1 MRVLGGEDLERLL
14 APADVI
20 RAVEGA
26 FREHA
31 AGRAHTLPRAVLP
44 MRGAGLFLAMVGSLP
59 RRRALGTKLVTVV
72 GANRGRGLPT
82 LHATYLLTDP
92 ETGVPLALMEAGFL
106 TAIRT
111 GAASAL
117 AARYLARR
125 DSKAVACF
133 GAGVQARY
141 QLLCLQAIFPVE
153 RVSVVGRSPER
164 ARAFADRMARELG
177 IPVEAT
183 RDRRAAVAGADL
195 VTCATTS
202 PTPVFDG
209 RDARPGTHVD
219 AVGAFR
225 PTTREVDTDAR
236 ATRPRGGGHL
246 RGGVGGGGGSPD
258 PHQGRRHHAPA
269 CPGRA
274 GRAGLPPEAGAD
286 ARGRRSPSSS
296 PSASPWKMRPP
307 RAWLMI
313 EPWRRTSAPR
323 WRF

>member
-82 LHATYLLTDP
+82 VHATYLLTDP

-164 ARAFADRMARELG
+164 ARAFAARMARELG

-225 PTTREVDTDAR
+225 ATTREVDTTLVRR
-236 ATRPRGGGHL
+236 AYVAVDTYEGAWEEAGDLLIPIKAGAIT
-246 RGGVGGGGGSPD
+246 
-258 PHQGRRHHAPA
+258 RRHV
-269 CPGRA
+269 RA
-274 GRAGLPPEAGAD
+274 DLAELVSRRK
-286 ARGRRSPSSS
+286 RGRTTREEITLFKSVGF
-296 PSASPWKMRPP
+296 ALEDAATARLAYD
-307 RAWLMI
+307 RAVAANVGTEVAL
-313 EPWRRTSAPR
+313 
-323 WRF
+323 

>member
-1 MRVLGGEDLERLL
+1 MRVLSREDLERLL

-31 AGRAHTLPRAVLP
+31 AGRGRTLPRAVLP
-44 MRGAGLFLAMVGSLP
+44 MRGTGLFLAMVGSLP
-59 RRRALGTKLVTVV
+59 RQRALGTKLVTVV

-106 TAIRT
+106 TAVRT

-125 DSKAVACF
+125 DSRTIACF

-141 QLLCLQAIFPVE
+141 QLLCLQAVFPVE
-153 RVSVVGRSPER
+153 RVSVVGRDPER
-164 ARAFADRMARELG
+164 ARAFAERMARELG
-177 IPVEAT
+177 VPVEAT

-209 RDARPGTHVD
+209 RHVRPGTHVD

-225 PTTREVDTDAR
+225 PSTREVDSGLVRR
-236 ATRPRGGGHL
+236 AHVVVDTYAGAWEEAGDVLIPIKAGAIT
-246 RGGVGGGGGSPD
+246 
-258 PHQGRRHHAPA
+258 RRHVRADLA
-269 CPGRA
+269 ELVSRRKRGRA
-274 GRAGLPPEAGAD
+274 AREEITLFKSVGFAREDAATARLAYDRAVAGNV
-286 ARGRRSPSSS
+286 GTEV
-296 PSASPWKMRPP
+296 
-307 RAWLMI
+307 LL
-313 EPWRRTSAPR
+313 
-323 WRF
+323 

>member
-164 ARAFADRMARELG
+164 ARAFAARMARELG

-225 PTTREVDTDAR
+225 ATTREVDTTLVRR
-236 ATRPRGGGHL
+236 AYVAVDTYEGAWEEAGDLLIPIKAGAIT
-246 RGGVGGGGGSPD
+246 
-258 PHQGRRHHAPA
+258 RRHV
-269 CPGRA
+269 RA
-274 GRAGLPPEAGAD
+274 DLAELVSRRK
-286 ARGRRSPSSS
+286 RGRTTREEITLFKSVGF
-296 PSASPWKMRPP
+296 ALEDAATARLAYD
-307 RAWLMI
+307 RAVAANVGTEVAL
-313 EPWRRTSAPR
+313 
-323 WRF
+323 

>member
-141 QLLCLQAIFPVE
+141 QLLCLRAIFPVE

-164 ARAFADRMARELG
+164 ARAFAARMARELG

-225 PTTREVDTDAR
+225 ATTREVDTTLVRR
-236 ATRPRGGGHL
+236 AYVAVDTYEGAWEEAGDLLIPIKAGAIT
-246 RGGVGGGGGSPD
+246 
-258 PHQGRRHHAPA
+258 RRHV
-269 CPGRA
+269 RA
-274 GRAGLPPEAGAD
+274 DLAELVSRRK
-286 ARGRRSPSSS
+286 RGRTTREEITLFKSVGF
-296 PSASPWKMRPP
+296 ALEDAATARLAYD
-307 RAWLMI
+307 RAVAANVGTEVAL
-313 EPWRRTSAPR
+313 
-323 WRF
+323 

>member
-72 GANRGRGLPT
+72 GA
-82 LHATYLLTDP
+82 YLLTDP

-125 DSKAVACF
+125 DSKAVVCF

-164 ARAFADRMARELG
+164 ARAFAARMARELG

-225 PTTREVDTDAR
+225 ATTREVDTTLVRR
-236 ATRPRGGGHL
+236 AYVAVDTYEGAWEEAGDLLIPIKAGAIT
-246 RGGVGGGGGSPD
+246 
-258 PHQGRRHHAPA
+258 RRHV
-269 CPGRA
+269 RA
-274 GRAGLPPEAGAD
+274 DLAELVSRRK
-286 ARGRRSPSSS
+286 RGRTTREEITLFKSVGF
-296 PSASPWKMRPP
+296 ALEDAATARLAYD
-307 RAWLMI
+307 RAVAANVGTEVAL
-313 EPWRRTSAPR
+313 
-323 WRF
+323 

>member
-164 ARAFADRMARELG
+164 ARAFAARMARELG

-225 PTTREVDTDAR
+225 ATTREVDTTLVRR
-236 ATRPRGGGHL
+236 AYVAVDTYEGAWEEAGDLLIPIKAGAIT
-246 RGGVGGGGGSPD
+246 
-258 PHQGRRHHAPA
+258 RRHV
-269 CPGRA
+269 RA
-274 GRAGLPPEAGAD
+274 ELAELVSRRK
-286 ARGRRSPSSS
+286 RGRTTREEITLFKSVGF
-296 PSASPWKMRPP
+296 ALEDAATARLAYD
-307 RAWLMI
+307 RAVAANVGTEVAL
-313 EPWRRTSAPR
+313 
-323 WRF
+323 

>member
-141 QLLCLQAIFPVE
+141 QLLCLQAIFPIE

-164 ARAFADRMARELG
+164 ARAFAARLARELG

-209 RDARPGTHVD
+209 RDVRPGTHVD

-225 PTTREVDTDAR
+225 ATTRELDTTLVRRAYVAVDTYEGAWEEAGDLLIPIKAG
-236 ATRPRGGGHL
+236 AIT
-246 RGGVGGGGGSPD
+246 
-258 PHQGRRHHAPA
+258 RRHV
-269 CPGRA
+269 RA
-274 GRAGLPPEAGAD
+274 DLAELVSRRK
-286 ARGRRSPSSS
+286 RGRTTREEITLFKSVGF
-296 PSASPWKMRPP
+296 ALEDAATARLAYD
-307 RAWLMI
+307 RAVAANIGTEVAL
-313 EPWRRTSAPR
+313 
-323 WRF
+323 

>member
-164 ARAFADRMARELG
+164 ARAFAARMARELG

-183 RDRRAAVAGADL
+183 RDRRAAVAEADL

-209 RDARPGTHVD
+209 RDVRPGTHVD

-225 PTTREVDTDAR
+225 ATTREVDTTLVRR
-236 ATRPRGGGHL
+236 AHVAVDTYEGAWEEAGDLLIPIKAGAIT
-246 RGGVGGGGGSPD
+246 
-258 PHQGRRHHAPA
+258 RRHV
-269 CPGRA
+269 RA
-274 GRAGLPPEAGAD
+274 DLAELVSRRK
-286 ARGRRSPSSS
+286 RGRTTREEITLFKSVGF
-296 PSASPWKMRPP
+296 ALEDAATARLAYD
-307 RAWLMI
+307 RAVAANVGTEVAL
-313 EPWRRTSAPR
+313 
-323 WRF
+323 

>member
-1 MRVLGGEDLERLL
+1 MRVLGREDLERLL

-31 AGRAHTLPRAVLP
+31 AGRGRTLPRAVLP
-44 MRGAGLFLAMVGSLP
+44 MRGTGLFLAMVGSLP
-59 RRRALGTKLVTVV
+59 RQRALGTKLVTVV

-106 TAIRT
+106 TAVRT

-125 DSKAVACF
+125 DSRTIACF

-141 QLLCLQAIFPVE
+141 QLLCLQAVFPVE
-153 RVSVVGRSPER
+153 RVSVVGRDPER
-164 ARAFADRMARELG
+164 ARAFAERMARELG
-177 IPVEAT
+177 VPVEAT

-209 RDARPGTHVD
+209 RHVRPGTHVD

-225 PTTREVDTDAR
+225 PSTREVDSGLVRR
-236 ATRPRGGGHL
+236 AHL
-246 RGGVGGGGGSPD
+246 VVDTYAGAWEEAGDVLIPIKAGAIT
-258 PHQGRRHHAPA
+258 RRHVRADLA
-269 CPGRA
+269 ELVSRRKRGRA
-274 GRAGLPPEAGAD
+274 AREEITLFKSVGFALEDAATARLAYDRAVAGNV
-286 ARGRRSPSSS
+286 GTEV
-296 PSASPWKMRPP
+296 
-307 RAWLMI
+307 LL
-313 EPWRRTSAPR
+313 
-323 WRF
+323 

>member
-1 MRVLGGEDLERLL
+1 MRVLSREDLERLL

-31 AGRAHTLPRAVLP
+31 AGRGRTLPRAVLP
-44 MRGAGLFLAMVGSLP
+44 MRGTGLFLAMVGSLP
-59 RRRALGTKLVTVV
+59 RQRALGTKLVTVV

-106 TAIRT
+106 TAVRT

-125 DSKAVACF
+125 DSRTIACF

-141 QLLCLQAIFPVE
+141 QLLCLQAVFPVE
-153 RVSVVGRSPER
+153 RVSVVGRDPER
-164 ARAFADRMARELG
+164 ARAFAERMARELG
-177 IPVEAT
+177 VPVEAT
-183 RDRRAAVAGADL
+183 RDRGAAVAGADL

-209 RDARPGTHVD
+209 RHVRPGTHVD

-225 PTTREVDTDAR
+225 PSTREVDSGLVRR
-236 ATRPRGGGHL
+236 AHVVVDTYAGAWEEAGDVLIPIKAGAIT
-246 RGGVGGGGGSPD
+246 
-258 PHQGRRHHAPA
+258 RRHVRAELA
-269 CPGRA
+269 ELVSRRKRGRA
-274 GRAGLPPEAGAD
+274 AREEITLFKSVGFALEDAATARLAYDRAVAGNV
-286 ARGRRSPSSS
+286 GTEV
-296 PSASPWKMRPP
+296 
-307 RAWLMI
+307 LL
-313 EPWRRTSAPR
+313 
-323 WRF
+323 

>member
-125 DSKAVACF
+125 DSKAVVCF

-164 ARAFADRMARELG
+164 ARAFAARMARELG

-225 PTTREVDTDAR
+225 ATTREVDTTLVRR
-236 ATRPRGGGHL
+236 AYVAVDTYEGAWEEAGDLLIPIKAGAIT
-246 RGGVGGGGGSPD
+246 
-258 PHQGRRHHAPA
+258 RRHV
-269 CPGRA
+269 RA
-274 GRAGLPPEAGAD
+274 ELAELVSRRK
-286 ARGRRSPSSS
+286 RGRTTREEITLFKSVGF
-296 PSASPWKMRPP
+296 ALEDAATARLAYD
-307 RAWLMI
+307 RAVAANVGTEVAL
-313 EPWRRTSAPR
+313 
-323 WRF
+323 